1 MGSLANGVL
10 KADIKAT
17 AKLIRYIE
25 EEDPR
30 AINELKLL
38 YANTGHSHVIGITG
52 LPGSGKSTLI
62 DVMIDYFRSAKK
74 TVGVIA
80 VDPSSPF
87 TGGSFLG
94 DRIRMQKHSFDKNVF
109 IKSLSTK
116 GWRGG
121 ISKVTSSIITVMDAM
136 GKDIILIET
145 AGVGQTEVD
154 IRNLVHTAI
163 VVLVG
168 GMGDYIQIIKAGI
181 LEIADIFVI
190 NKADKNNTEDLESD
204 LKNLFSMDNDISSSE
219 VNQHHGNI
227 KANGGIVNFKAST
240 DQKSW
245 KTPVYLTEAANN
257 KGIDKLIEGIFAHEN
272 RLRLTGKFDDYFR
285 NKSNTDMKEIISD
298 YLSNLLFEKLE
309 NDSSYMKLLDDL
321 THRGGDP
328 YTAAEKILNQ
338 FLNFKK

>member
-1 MGSLANGVL
+1 MEPLANGVL
-10 KADIKAT
+10 KADIKAA
-17 AKLIRYIE
+17 AKLMRYIE
-25 EEDPR
+25 EEDTR
-30 AINELKLL
+30 AIDELKLL
-38 YANTGHSHVIGITG
+38 YGHTGHSHVIGITG

-62 DVMIDYFRSAKK
+62 DVMIDYFRSSKK

-94 DRIRMQKHSFDKNVF
+94 DRIRMQKHSFDEGVF
-109 IKSLSTK
+109 IKSLPTK

-121 ISKVTSSIITVMDAM
+121 ISKVTSRMITVMDAM
-136 GKDIILIET
+136 GKDIILVET

-154 IRNLVHTAI
+154 IKNLVHTTI

-168 GMGDYIQIIKAGI
+168 GLGDYIQIIKAGI

-204 LKNLFSMDNDISSSE
+204 LKNLFSLDTDSAKEGSGND
-219 VNQHHGNI
+219 
-227 KANGGIVNFKAST
+227 KANAGSVKESAG
-240 DQKSW
+240 W
-245 KTPVYLTEAANN
+245 KPSIYLTEAANN
-257 KGIDKLIEGIFAHEN
+257 KGVDRLIEGIFEHEN
-272 RLRLTGKFDDYFR
+272 YLRLTGKFDDYFK
-285 NKSNTDMKEIISD
+285 NKSNSDMKEIISD

-309 NDSSYMKLLDDL
+309 NDNLYKKLLDDL
-321 THRGGDP
+321 IHNGSDP

>member
-1 MGSLANGVL
+1 MGSLADGVL
-10 KADIKAT
+10 KADIKAA
-17 AKLIRYIE
+17 AKLMRYIE
-25 EEDPR
+25 EEDTR
-30 AINELKLL
+30 AIDELKLL
-38 YANTGHSHVIGITG
+38 YGHTGHSHVIGITG

-62 DVMIDYFRSAKK
+62 DVMIDYFRSSKK

-94 DRIRMQKHSFDKNVF
+94 DRIRMQKHSFDKDVF
-109 IKSLSTK
+109 IKSLPTK

-121 ISKVTSSIITVMDAM
+121 ISKVTSRMITVMDAM
-136 GKDIILIET
+136 GKDIILVET

-154 IRNLVHTAI
+154 IKNLVHTTI

-168 GMGDYIQIIKAGI
+168 GLGDYIQIIKAGI

-204 LKNLFSMDNDISSSE
+204 LKNLFSLDTGSVKESSGSD
-219 VNQHHGNI
+219 
-227 KANGGIVNFKAST
+227 KANAG
-240 DQKSW
+240 W
-245 KTPVYLTEAANN
+245 KPTVYLTEAANN
-257 KGIDKLIEGIFAHEN
+257 KGVDKLIEGIFAHEN
-272 RLRLTGKFDDYFR
+272 CLRLTGKFDDYFK
-285 NKSNTDMKEIISD
+285 NKSNSDMKEIISD

-309 NDSSYMKLLDDL
+309 NDSLYKKLLDDL
-321 THRGGDP
+321 IHNGSDP
-328 YTAAEKILNQ
+328 YTAAEKILSQ

>member
-1 MGSLANGVL
+1 MEPLANGVL
-10 KADIKAT
+10 KADIKAA
-17 AKLIRYIE
+17 AKLMRYIE
-25 EEDPR
+25 EEDTR
-30 AINELKLL
+30 AIDELKLL
-38 YANTGHSHVIGITG
+38 YGHTGHSHIIGVTG

-62 DVMIDYFRSAKK
+62 DVMIDYFRSGKK

-94 DRIRMQKHSFDKNVF
+94 DRIRMQKHSFDKDVF
-109 IKSLSTK
+109 IKSLPTK

-121 ISKVTSSIITVMDAM
+121 ISKVTSRMITVMDAM
-136 GKDIILIET
+136 GKDIILVET

-154 IRNLVHTAI
+154 IKNLVHTTI

-168 GMGDYIQIIKAGI
+168 GLGDYIQIIKAGI

-204 LKNLFSMDNDISSSE
+204 LKNLFSLDTGSAKEGSGSDKSNAGS
-219 VNQHHGNI
+219 I
-227 KANGGIVNFKAST
+227 KESAG
-240 DQKSW
+240 W
-245 KTPVYLTEAANN
+245 KPSIYLTEAANN
-257 KGIDKLIEGIFAHEN
+257 KGVDRLIEGIFAHEN
-272 RLRLTGKFDDYFR
+272 YLRLTGKFSNYFR
-285 NKSNTDMKEIISD
+285 NKSNSDMKEIISD

-309 NDSSYMKLLDDL
+309 NDSLYKKLLDDL
-321 THRGGDP
+321 IHNGSDP

>member
-1 MGSLANGVL
+1 MEPLANGVL
-10 KADIKAT
+10 KADIKAA
-17 AKLIRYIE
+17 AKLMRYIE
-25 EEDPR
+25 EEDTR
-30 AINELKLL
+30 DIDELKLL
-38 YANTGHSHVIGITG
+38 YGHTGHSHIIGVTG

-94 DRIRMQKHSFDKNVF
+94 DRIRMQKHSFDKDVF
-109 IKSLSTK
+109 IKSLPTK

-121 ISKVTSSIITVMDAM
+121 ISKVTSRMITVMDAM
-136 GKDIILIET
+136 GKDIILVET

-154 IRNLVHTAI
+154 IKNLVHTTI

-168 GMGDYIQIIKAGI
+168 GLGDYIQIIKAGI

-204 LKNLFSMDNDISSSE
+204 LKNLFSLDTGSAKEGSGS
-219 VNQHHGNI
+219 GKTSTGSA
-227 KANGGIVNFKAST
+227 KANAG
-240 DQKSW
+240 W
-245 KTPVYLTEAANN
+245 KPSIYFTEAANN
-257 KGIDKLIEGIFAHEN
+257 KGVDKLIDGLFAHEN
-272 RLRLTGKFDDYFR
+272 YLRLTGKFSNYFR
-285 NKSNTDMKEIISD
+285 NKSNNDMKEIISD

-309 NDSSYMKLLDDL
+309 NDSLYKKLLDDL
-321 THRGGDP
+321 IHNGSDP

>member
-10 KADIKAT
+10 KADIKAA
-17 AKLIRYIE
+17 AKLMRYIE
-25 EEDPR
+25 EEDTR
-30 AINELKLL
+30 AIDELKLL
-38 YANTGHSHVIGITG
+38 YGHTGHSHVIGITG

-62 DVMIDYFRSAKK
+62 DVMIDYFRSSKK

-94 DRIRMQKHSFDKNVF
+94 DRIRMQKHSFDKDVF
-109 IKSLSTK
+109 IKSLPTK

-121 ISKVTSSIITVMDAM
+121 ISKVTSRMITVMDAM
-136 GKDIILIET
+136 GKDIILVET

-154 IRNLVHTAI
+154 IKNLVHTTL

-168 GMGDYIQIIKAGI
+168 GLGDYIQIIKAGI

-204 LKNLFSMDNDISSSE
+204 LKNLFSLDTGSVKESFGSD
-219 VNQHHGNI
+219 
-227 KANGGIVNFKAST
+227 KANAG
-240 DQKSW
+240 W
-245 KTPVYLTEAANN
+245 KPTVYLTEAANN
-257 KGIDKLIEGIFAHEN
+257 KGVDKLIEGIFAHEN
-272 RLRLTGKFDDYFR
+272 CLRLTGKFDDYFK
-285 NKSNTDMKEIISD
+285 NKSNSDMKEIISD

-309 NDSSYMKLLDDL
+309 NDSLYKKLLDDL
-321 THRGGDP
+321 IHNGSDP
-328 YTAAEKILNQ
+328 YTAAEKILSQ

>member
-1 MGSLANGVL
+1 MEPLANGVL
-10 KADIKAT
+10 KADIKAA
-17 AKLIRYIE
+17 AKLMRYIE
-25 EEDPR
+25 EEDTR
-30 AINELKLL
+30 AIDELKLL
-38 YANTGHSHVIGITG
+38 YGHTGHSHVIGVTG

-62 DVMIDYFRSAKK
+62 DVMIDYFRSGKK

-80 VDPSSPF
+80 MDPSSPF

-94 DRIRMQKHSFDKNVF
+94 DRIRMQKHSFDKDVF
-109 IKSLSTK
+109 IKSLPTK

-121 ISKVTSSIITVMDAM
+121 ISKVTSRMITVMDAM
-136 GKDIILIET
+136 GKDIILVET

-154 IRNLVHTAI
+154 IKNLVHTTI

-168 GMGDYIQIIKAGI
+168 GLGDYIQIIKAGI

-204 LKNLFSMDNDISSSE
+204 LKNLFSLDTGSTKEGSGSDKSNADSDDNINAGTVKESA
-219 VNQHHGNI
+219 G
-227 KANGGIVNFKAST
+227 
-240 DQKSW
+240 W
-245 KTPVYLTEAANN
+245 KPSIYLTEAANN
-257 KGIDKLIEGIFAHEN
+257 KGVDRLIEGIFAHESY
-272 RLRLTGKFDDYFR
+272 LRLTGKFSNYFR
-285 NKSNTDMKEIISD
+285 NKSNSDMKEIISD

-309 NDSSYMKLLDDL
+309 NDSLYKKLLDDL
-321 THRGGDP
+321 IHNGSDP

>member
-1 MGSLANGVL
+1 MGLLANGVL
-10 KADIKAT
+10 KADIKAA
-17 AKLIRYIE
+17 AKLMRYIE
-25 EEDPR
+25 EEDTN
-30 AINELKLL
+30 AIDELKLL

-62 DVMIDYFRSAKK
+62 DVMIDYFRSSKK
-74 TVGVIA
+74 TVGIIA

-94 DRIRMQKHSFDKNVF
+94 DRIRMQKHSFDEGVF
-109 IKSLSTK
+109 IKSLPTK

-121 ISKVTSSIITVMDAM
+121 ISKVTSKMITVMDAM
-136 GKDIILIET
+136 GKDIILVET

-154 IRNLVHTAI
+154 IKNLVHTTI

-168 GMGDYIQIIKAGI
+168 GLGDYIQIIKAGI

-204 LKNLFSMDNDISSSE
+204 LKNLFSLGTDSAKDGSEND
-219 VNQHHGNI
+219 
-227 KANGGIVNFKAST
+227 KANAGSIKGRAG
-240 DQKSW
+240 W
-245 KTPVYLTEAANN
+245 KPSVYLTEAANN
-257 KGIDKLIEGIFAHEN
+257 KGVDKLIEGIFAHEN
-272 RLRLTGKFDDYFR
+272 CLRLTGKFDGYFR
-285 NKSNTDMKEIISD
+285 SKSNSDMKEIISD

-309 NDSSYMKLLDDL
+309 NDSLYKKLLDDL
-321 THRGGDP
+321 IHNGSDP
-328 YTAAEKILNQ
+328 YTAAEKILSQ

>member
-1 MGSLANGVL
+1 MEPLANGVL
-10 KADIKAT
+10 KADIKAA
-17 AKLIRYIE
+17 AKLMRYIE
-25 EEDPR
+25 EEDTR
-30 AINELKLL
+30 AIDELKLL
-38 YANTGHSHVIGITG
+38 YGHTGHSHIIGVTG

-62 DVMIDYFRSAKK
+62 DVMIDYFRSGKK

-94 DRIRMQKHSFDKNVF
+94 DRIRMQKHSFDKDVF
-109 IKSLSTK
+109 IKSLPTK

-121 ISKVTSSIITVMDAM
+121 ISKVTSRMITVMDAM
-136 GKDIILIET
+136 GKDIILVET

-154 IRNLVHTAI
+154 IKKLVHTTI

-168 GMGDYIQIIKAGI
+168 GLGDYIQIIKAGI

-204 LKNLFSMDNDISSSE
+204 LKNLFSLDTGSAKEGSGSDKSNAGS
-219 VNQHHGNI
+219 I
-227 KANGGIVNFKAST
+227 KESAG
-240 DQKSW
+240 W
-245 KTPVYLTEAANN
+245 KPSIYLTEAANN
-257 KGIDKLIEGIFAHEN
+257 KGVDRLIEGIFEHEN
-272 RLRLTGKFDDYFR
+272 YLRLTGKFSNYFR
-285 NKSNTDMKEIISD
+285 SKSNNDMKEIISD

-309 NDSSYMKLLDDL
+309 NDSLYKKLLDDL
-321 THRGGDP
+321 IHNGSDP

>member
-1 MGSLANGVL
+1 MEPLANGVL
-10 KADIKAT
+10 KADIKAA
-17 AKLIRYIE
+17 AKLMRYIE
-25 EEDPR
+25 EEDTR
-30 AINELKLL
+30 AIDELKLL
-38 YANTGHSHVIGITG
+38 YGHTGHSHVIGITG

-62 DVMIDYFRSAKK
+62 DVMIDYFRSGKK

-80 VDPSSPF
+80 MDPSSPF

-94 DRIRMQKHSFDKNVF
+94 DRIRMQKHSFDKDVF
-109 IKSLSTK
+109 IKSLPTK

-121 ISKVTSSIITVMDAM
+121 ISKVTSRMITVMDAM
-136 GKDIILIET
+136 GKDIILVET

-154 IRNLVHTAI
+154 IKNLVHTTI

-168 GMGDYIQIIKAGI
+168 GLGDYIQIIKAGI

-204 LKNLFSMDNDISSSE
+204 LKNLFSLDTGSTKEGSGSDKSNAGS
-219 VNQHHGNI
+219 I
-227 KANGGIVNFKAST
+227 KESAG
-240 DQKSW
+240 W
-245 KTPVYLTEAANN
+245 KPSIYLTEAANN
-257 KGIDKLIEGIFAHEN
+257 KGVDRLIEGIFAHESY
-272 RLRLTGKFDDYFR
+272 LRLTGKFSNYFR
-285 NKSNTDMKEIISD
+285 NKSNSDMKEIISD

-309 NDSSYMKLLDDL
+309 NDSLYKKLLDDL
-321 THRGGDP
+321 IHNGSDP